1 MIGTDS
7 RINRDPGFCLIE
19 QIYRLAFSASG
30 DVASAEMIMKIRGI
44 GILSLTLALGAIA
57 GWYVVRNPDVARAAD
72 APPHQPD
79 VPVMTAVAQSRD
91 VPVYLGG
98 LGTVQAF
105 NTVEIKAQVSG
116 YLVSVPVR
124 EGQEVKKGDIVAE
137 IDPRPYQ
144 AALDQA
150 TAQRDGDQATLQS
163 ARLDLQRYR
172 SLAKSSYAPVQ
183 QVDDQQGSVSK
194 LTATIAADTAA
205 IETARLNLEYTV
217 MRAPFDGRV
226 SLRQTDIGNLIVVA
240 TQTGIISITQD
251 KPISVVFTLPE
262 AELTRVQDARAKG
275 TLPVDVVSSD
285 GTTQLATG
293 TLLTPNNTI
302 DTTTGTITLKA
313 VFDNK
318 DDRLWPGEFV
328 NARVQ
333 VDTLHNAVTIPELAV
348 QHGPGGLFVYVVKP
362 DHTVAQENIA
372 IGYQDNGM
380 AVVTKG
386 LSANDVVAVSGQSR
400 LAPGVH
406 VSPTD
411 ASKAPG
417 SSADQ
422 AAGGNG

>member
-1 MIGTDS
+1 
-7 RINRDPGFCLIE
+7 
-19 QIYRLAFSASG
+19 
-30 DVASAEMIMKIRGI
+30 MIMKIRGI
-44 GILSLTLALGAIA
+44 GILSLTLAVCAVT
-57 GWYVVRNPDVARAAD
+57 GWYVMRDPDVARAAD
-72 APPHQPD
+72 VPPHQPD
-79 VPVMTAVAQSRD
+79 VPITTAVAQSRT
-91 VPVYLGG
+91 VPVFLGG

-105 NTVEIKAQVSG
+105 KTVEIKAHVSG
-116 YLVSVPVR
+116 YLISVPVR
-124 EGQEVKKGDIVAE
+124 EGQEVKKGDLVAE

-144 AALDQA
+144 AVLDQA
-150 TAQRDGDQATLQS
+150 IAQREGDQATLES

-172 SLAKSSYAPVQ
+172 SLAKNSYAPVQ
-183 QVDDQQGSVSK
+183 QVDDQQGQVNK
-194 LTATIAADTAA
+194 LTAAIAADAAA
-205 IETARLNLEYTV
+205 IETARLNVEYTQI
-217 MRAPFDGRV
+217 RAPFDGRV
-226 SLRQTDIGNLIVVA
+226 SLYQTYEGNLIEVA
-240 TQTGIISITQD
+240 TQTGIVSITQD

-262 AELTRVQDARAKG
+262 AELTRIQDARAKG
-275 TLPVDVVSSD
+275 TLSVNVLSSD
-285 GTTQLATG
+285 GTTQLAAG
-293 TLLTPNNTI
+293 TLLTPDNTI

-313 VFDNK
+313 VFDNT

-362 DHTVAQENIA
+362 DHMVAQANIE

-417 SSADQ
+417 ASADQ
-422 AAGGNG
+422 ASG